1 MCLGVLA
8 ACLCGLP
15 NWREIFCRCERSGQ
29 TMRQPSKAAII
40 GTVATQR
47 WVLLGSSDSRTSRTP
62 RESFARGARS
72 EPPAASPTPPR
83 PPTESVRVF
92 RLSCQ
97 EAATGHGL
105 LMAVMD
111 SYNGERLSAAAQRWL
126 GAPTLPR
133 QISVDGPNRRSC
145 DGVRGCWAM

>member
-105 LMAVMD
+105 LMAVAL
-111 SYNGERLSAAAQRWL
+111 NRWRGRRFAEM
-126 GAPTLPR
+126 GA
-133 QISVDGPNRRSC
+133 RS
-145 DGVRGCWAM
+145 R